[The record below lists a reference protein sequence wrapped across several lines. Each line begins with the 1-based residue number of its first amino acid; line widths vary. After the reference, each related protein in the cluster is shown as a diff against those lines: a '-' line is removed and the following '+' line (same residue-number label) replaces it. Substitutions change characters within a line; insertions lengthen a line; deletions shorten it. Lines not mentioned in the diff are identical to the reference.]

1 MRLELDFRVFY
12 RQRAAIVKLLVG
24 GPGLRFED
32 EKTARGQ
39 LSRYFEEESLYTSV
53 AKVQVDPLDCRQA
66 ENYIELFPYHGLLRN
81 LLYVIFTSKLQSASE
96 FLGIDFLD
104 WVINRN
110 SSLHSGASILQ
121 ILSLA

>member
-1 MRLELDFRVFY
+1 MRLELDLRVLY

-32 EKTARGQ
+32 EQTTRCQ
-39 LSRYFEEESLYTSV
+39 LCRYFEEESLDTSV

-66 ENYIELFPYHGLLRN
+66 ENYIELFSYYGLLSH
-81 LLYVIFTSKLQSASE
+81 LLNVIFTSKLQSSSE

-110 SSLHSGASILQ
+110 SSLHIGASILQ
-121 ILSLA
+121 ILSLD